1 MQTNI
6 TTSSL
11 SASCINSLSLG
22 GLGLTNNN
30 NDNNHK
36 TLHKVN
42 SRNIQLKKQYFTD
55 KISTCQGNMKESWKA
70 VNELLNKR
78 SKSSNIKCLKEAG
91 TETVHK
97 KGISDAMN
105 NFFCSLGKEQAE
117 KIDSVPN
124 PLLTGEYEVNANKAK
139 FNFRTIEVKE
149 IRAAFVK
156 METRLKIQTT
166 VRYQSYPSSQGS
178 LKNFFLTSCINI

>member
-1 MQTNI
+1 MQTRDR
-6 TTSSL
+6 L
-11 SASCINSLSLG
+11 KKAASKSKSQFLMDSYRQVRN
-22 GLGLTNNN
+22 
-30 NDNNHK
+30 
-36 TLHKVN
+36 KVN

-55 KISTCQGNMKESWKA
+55 KISTCQGYMKESWKA

-105 NFFCSLGKEQAE
+105 NFFCSIGKYLAD

-149 IRAAFVK
+149 VRAAFA
-156 METRLKIQTT
+156 KIKTAK
-166 VRYQSYPSSQGS
+166 SFG
-178 LKNFFLTSCINI
+178 IDNI